1 MVAWI
6 TDYLTGRPQY
16 VRLGDCRSDTVAS
29 STGAPQGTVLSP
41 VLFTLY
47 TSDFQYRKG
56 QSRLYFLRRL
66 ASFNICKKL
75 LQIFYQSV
83 VASTLLY
90 AVVCW
95 GGLKKKDAARLDKLL
110 RTGAGARPGDPPEE
124 AAAASAR
131 AGRGPTKHRQ
141 HERHRGGQRGGEQ
154 QQEEEEEEE
163 EEEAPAPRLALPR
176 RLRRLCLSPV
186 ALLAPSFLSDRRR
199 RFLVKMADPNSDG
212 EVPES
217 ARGFARQGAL
227 RQKNVHEVKNHKFI
241 ARFFK
246 QPTFCS
252 HCTDFI
258 WGFGKQGFQ
267 CQVCCFVVHK
277 RCHEFVTFSCPGAD
291 KGPASGGNDPR
302 SKHKFKVHT
311 YSSPTFC
318 DHCGSLLYG
327 LIHQGMKCD
336 HCMMNIHKRCV
347 ANVPSLCGTDHTERR
362 GRIQISAQITDNT
375 LTVTIKEAKNL
386 VPMDPNG
393 LSDPYVKLKL
403 IPDPKSESKQK
414 TKTIKC
420 CLNPTWN
427 ETFTF
432 NLKENDKDRR
442 LSVEV
447 WDWDLTSRNDF
458 MGSLSFGIS
467 ELLKQGV
474 DGWFKLLSQEEGE
487 YFNVPVQPEGEDG
500 NEELRQKFERA
511 RVGPGKPTDSSSSSA
526 VCKYDSNGNQDR
538 VKLSDFNFVM
548 VLGKGSFGKVML
560 AERKGTD
567 ELYAIKILKKD
578 VVIQDDDVECTMV
591 EKRVLALS
599 GKPPFLT
606 QLHSCFQTMD
616 RLYFVME
623 YINGGDLMYQ
633 IQQVGKFKE
642 PHAVFYAAEIA
653 IGLFFLHS
661 KGIVYRDLK
670 LDNVMLDSEGHIKIA
685 DFGMC
690 KENMFDGITTKT
702 FCGTP
707 DYIAPEIIAYQ
718 PYGKSVDWWAFGVL
732 LYEMLAGQ
740 PPFDGEDED
749 ELFQSIMEHHV
760 SYPKSMSK
768 EAVAICKGLM
778 TKHPGKRLGCGPEG
792 ERDIKEHAFFRYI
805 DWEKLENKEVQ
816 PPFKPKA
823 KSRRD
828 VGNFDKEFTKMAVE
842 LTPTDKLF
850 IMNLDQNEFQGF
862 SYTNPEFII
871 QV

>member
-1 MVAWI
+1 
-6 TDYLTGRPQY
+6 
-16 VRLGDCRSDTVAS
+16 
-29 STGAPQGTVLSP
+29 
-41 VLFTLY
+41 
-47 TSDFQYRKG
+47 
-56 QSRLYFLRRL
+56 
-66 ASFNICKKL
+66 
-75 LQIFYQSV
+75 
-83 VASTLLY
+83 
-90 AVVCW
+90 
-95 GGLKKKDAARLDKLL
+95 
-110 RTGAGARPGDPPEE
+110 
-124 AAAASAR
+124 
-131 AGRGPTKHRQ
+131 
-141 HERHRGGQRGGEQ
+141 
-154 QQEEEEEEE
+154 
-163 EEEAPAPRLALPR
+163 
-176 RLRRLCLSPV
+176 
-186 ALLAPSFLSDRRR
+186 
-199 RFLVKMADPNSDG
+199 MADPNSDG
-212 EVPES
+212 EAPES

-291 KGPASGGNDPR
+291 KGPASDDPR
-302 SKHKFKVHT
+302 SKHKFRVHT

-362 GRIQISAQITDNT
+362 GRIHISAHITDDV
-375 LTVTIKEAKNL
+375 LAVTIKEAKNL

-414 TKTIKC
+414 TKTMKC

-427 ETFTF
+427 ESFTF
-432 NLKENDKDRR
+432 KLKESDKDRR

-467 ELLKQGV
+467 ELQKQGI

-487 YFNVPVQPEGEDG
+487 YFSVPVQPDGEEGSESIR
-500 NEELRQKFERA
+500 RQIDRA
-511 RVGPGKPTDSSSSSA
+511 KIGPGKPSDSSSSS

-538 VKLSDFNFVM
+538 VKLADFNFIM

-567 ELYAIKILKKD
+567 ELYAVKILKKD

-690 KENMFDGITTKT
+690 KENMFDGHTTKT

-805 DWEKLENKEVQ
+805 DWEKLEGKEVQ

-823 KSRRD
+823 KSRSD

-862 SYTNPEFII
+862 SYTNPEFVI